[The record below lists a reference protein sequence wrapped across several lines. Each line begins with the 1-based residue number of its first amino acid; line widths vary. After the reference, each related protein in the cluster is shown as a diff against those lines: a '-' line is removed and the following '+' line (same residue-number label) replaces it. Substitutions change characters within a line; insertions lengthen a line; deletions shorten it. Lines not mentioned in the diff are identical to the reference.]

1 MPRVRPSM
9 SASSSRSRARKLST
23 RAGNL
28 IMAVL
33 RWLSS
38 DLCIINYFF
47 IAHGRGSMLY
57 LCRSRINVPRDRRLG
72 KSSHLNVAVSSPRP
86 KARAR
91 FRYFEPEEKYFAVT
105 HQLGE
110 QSLKER

>member
-1 MPRVRPSM
+1 MYNQLLFYCPRERLDVIFM
-9 SASSSRSRARKLST
+9 SVSNQCPQGPPFRE
-23 RAGNL
+23 
-28 IMAVL
+28 
-33 RWLSS
+33 
-38 DLCIINYFF
+38 
-47 IAHGRGSMLY
+47 
-57 LCRSRINVPRDRRLG
+57 
-72 KSSHLNVAVSSPRP
+72 SSHLNVAVSSPRP